1 MKIISADRFGSNF
14 PKIIK
19 NTSAT
24 IFIRGCFGIARI
36 LLLLLIA
43 RKFGPNDFGALS
55 LALSVVEIF
64 KVVADF
70 GADTIILRRFVINKL
85 LSRRL
90 LGNVLTLKILSAT
103 IAYILANVLCWLIY
117 RNVAACELLLIVA
130 ASIYT
135 TLFVNAFVSYFQAN
149 LNTVNIIVPN
159 VVSMLIYASL
169 TLFGFY
175 ADWSLA
181 ALVLIIPLSELIN
194 LLATAKVYSSF
205 SAIRLCLDKKIIWS
219 IVRDSI
225 PVGIAGIIVVLYSRL
240 DILMIEWF
248 LDQKKLGEYAFAYR
262 MTEPFLLLFSS
273 LSISVYA
280 FFSGMGKPADLF
292 QVRQKIMQVMT
303 PVVIVSGAC
312 ALFLSLSAKWVT
324 KLISN
329 QYAESAGVLPVLAWA
344 IVFKAINAQLT
355 AFINSRGKYRF
366 ITIIAVNNLI
376 INVILNLLL
385 IPRFGLIGAALAVV
399 LTEAI
404 NTVIQS
410 GCIAYLFSFSLRG
423 ARDSG

>member
-1 MKIISADRFGSNF
+1 MKIISADRFGGNF
-14 PKIIK
+14 PKVIK

-24 IFIRGCFGIARI
+24 IFIIGCFGIARI

-55 LALSVVEIF
+55 LALSFVEIF

-70 GADTIILRRFVINKL
+70 GVDTVILRRFVINRL
-85 LSRRL
+85 LSERL
-90 LGNVLTLKILSAT
+90 LGNALTLKILSAT
-103 IAYILANVLCWLIY
+103 IAYIITNILCWLIY
-117 RNVAACELLLIVA
+117 KNASACQLLLIIA
-130 ASIYT
+130 ASLYT

-149 LNTVNIIVPN
+149 LNTVNIIAPN
-159 VVSMLIYASL
+159 VISMLIYAAL

-175 ADWSLA
+175 FNWSLI
-181 ALVLIIPLSELIN
+181 ALVFIIPLSELIN
-194 LLATAKVYSSF
+194 LLATAKVYSSM
-205 SAIRLCLDKKIIWS
+205 SSIRLCLDKKIVWS
-219 IVRDSI
+219 IVRDSL

-240 DILMIEWF
+240 DILMIGWF
-248 LDQKKLGEYAFAYR
+248 MGQKQVGEYAFAYR

-280 FFSGMGKPADLF
+280 FFSGFSKPADLLK
-292 QVRQKIMQVMT
+292 VRQKIMQVMT

-312 ALFLSLSAKWVT
+312 ALALSLSAKWVT

-329 QYAESAGVLPVLAWA
+329 QYGESAGVLPVLAWA
-344 IVFKAINAQLT
+344 IVFKAVNAQLT
-355 AFINSRGKYRF
+355 AFINSKGKYRF
-366 ITIIAVNNLI
+366 ITVVAVNNLI

-385 IPRFGLIGAALAVV
+385 IPGFGLRGAALAVV

-423 ARDSG
+423 AKESG